1 MKRKLLA
8 SVIGFALISGSSA
21 FAAGVTDAMIE
32 ADGKNGKDVLTWGMG
47 QNGQRFSTLTQINT
61 KNISKLVPAWS
72 FSFGG
77 EKQRGQ
83 ESQPL
88 IHNGKMFVTASYSR
102 IYAVDSKTGKKL
114 WKYEHRL
121 PDGIMPCCD
130 VINRGAALYDNLVI
144 FATLDAQ
151 LVALDQDSGN
161 VVWKEKID
169 DYAAG
174 YSASAAPLIAKGL
187 LLTGVSGGEFGV
199 IGRVEARDPK
209 TGKMVWVRPVVEGH
223 MGYKYDANGKATEN
237 GVSGTTNKTWP
248 GELWKSGGAST
259 WLGGT
264 YDTST
269 GMAYFGTG
277 NPAPWNS
284 HLRPGDNL
292 FSTATVAIDVATGQ
306 IKWHYQNTPNDG
318 WDYDGVN
325 EFITFDMDG
334 KRMGGKADRNG
345 FFYVNDAKTGKLE
358 NAFPFVKKITWA
370 TGIDLKTGRPN
381 FVPEN
386 RPGDPTKG
394 ADGKKGQ
401 SVFSAPSFLGG
412 KNQMPMAYSPK
423 TGLFYVPANEWG
435 MEIWNEPVSYKKGAA
450 YLGAGFTIK
459 PLNDDY
465 IGALRAIDP
474 KTGKIVWEN
483 KNSAPLWGGVMTTA
497 GDLVFY
503 GTPEGYLKAL
513 DAKTG
518 KELWKFQTGSGV
530 VAPPI
535 SWEDG
540 GEQYVAVVSGWGGA
554 VPLWGGE
561 VAKKVNFLE
570 QGGSVWVFKLSK

>member
-32 ADGKNGKDVLTWGMG
+32 ADAKNGKDVLTWGMG

-61 KNISKLVPAWS
+61 KNVSKLVPAWS

-88 IHNGKMFVTASYSR
+88 VHNGKMFVTASYSR

-130 VINRGAALYDNLVI
+130 VINRGAALFDNLVI

-151 LVALDQDSGN
+151 IVALDQDTGN

-174 YSASAAPLIAKGL
+174 YSASAAPLIAQGL

-223 MGYKYDANGKATEN
+223 MGYKYDASGKATEN
-237 GVSGTTNKTWP
+237 GISGTTNKTWP
-248 GELWKSGGAST
+248 GELWKSGGATT

-292 FSTATVAIDVATGQ
+292 FSTSTVAIDVATGQ

-334 KRMGGKADRNG
+334 KRMGAKADRNG

-381 FVPEN
+381 YVPEN

-394 ADGKKGQ
+394 ADGKKGEV
-401 SVFSAPSFLGG
+401 VFSAPSFLGG
-412 KNQMPMAYSPK
+412 KNQMPMAFSPK
-423 TGLFYVPANEWG
+423 TGLFYVPSNEWG

-465 IGALRAIDP
+465 IGALRAVNP

-483 KNSAPLWGGVMTTA
+483 KNAAPLWGGVMTTA

-513 DAKTG
+513 DANTG

-540 GEQYVAVVSGWGGA
+540 GVQYVAVVSGWGGA